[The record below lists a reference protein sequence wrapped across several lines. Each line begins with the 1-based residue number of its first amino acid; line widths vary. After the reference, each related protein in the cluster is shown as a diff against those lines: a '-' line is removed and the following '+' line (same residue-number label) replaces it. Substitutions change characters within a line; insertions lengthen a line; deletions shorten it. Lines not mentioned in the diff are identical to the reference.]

1 MSTQNKLVKNLME
14 ASTLMA
20 IATGVGFV
28 GKKIIKEPLLLLIH
42 QHNIMNFGKW
52 VLVLTGSIYLR
63 EYLEINKIIP
73 S

>member
-28 GKKIIKEPLLLLIH
+28 GRKIIKEPLTSDPSSNL
-42 QHNIMNFGKW
+42 MNFGKW

-63 EYLEINKIIP
+63 EYLELNKIIP